1 MQDEVVV
8 LRVIDPGS
16 SAYEAWKKGPNGM
29 EEQREEAESL
39 LEEVMRRNGDD
50 KQISIIVEFA
60 VGPIEESIHRMI
72 EVSPLH
78 SLLPHSCCADSVP
91 LLL

>member
-1 MQDEVVV
+1 MV

-39 LEEVMRRNGDD
+39 LEEVMRQNGDE
-50 KQISIIVEFA
+50 KQISIIIEFA
-60 VGPIEESIHRMI
+60 IGPIEETIHRMI
-72 EVSPLH
+72 EVSPRRPSP
-78 SLLPHSCCADSVP
+78 SLSPAIP
-91 LLL
+91 R